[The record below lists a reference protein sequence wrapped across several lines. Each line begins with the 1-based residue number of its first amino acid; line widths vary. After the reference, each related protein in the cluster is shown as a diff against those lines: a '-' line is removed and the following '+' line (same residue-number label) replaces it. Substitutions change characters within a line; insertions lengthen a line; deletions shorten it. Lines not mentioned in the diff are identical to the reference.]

1 MTDETTKNHW
11 LKLGAIALIT
21 FIGTFLAFYI
31 VMEIMYHRITDPNL
45 ELKKFE
51 KLVRQEQRDFHRYEE
66 KMMDMPFEP
75 KMRPMIVNLVRESS
89 EYKVIVDLSD
99 FDNNEN
105 LINVSL
111 DNKVLTI
118 SGEVDKKMF
127 GTEKIIK
134 FT

>member
-1 MTDETTKNHW
+1 
-11 LKLGAIALIT
+11 
-21 FIGTFLAFYI
+21 
-31 VMEIMYHRITDPNL
+31 
-45 ELKKFE
+45 
-51 KLVRQEQRDFHRYEE
+51 
-66 KMMDMPFEP
+66 MMDMPFEP

-134 FT
+134 FTQSYYIDEDLDMEKIIREKKGHKYVITIPFED